1 MTTRGLTAEQRMLR
15 AGVLSLNGGF
25 CQLACTRQAANFAH
39 RIPQGQGGPYIAANG
54 LGLCG
59 SGTTGCHWRT
69 EQARD
74 LAYSCGWLIRASD
87 GADPAWQAT
96 STPALITTILGRGW
110 HMLGE
115 EGAFARLAEPEEVP
129 AWMWQDGFDAAI
141 RQLRKL
147 TRGSA
152 A

>member
-1 MTTRGLTAEQRMLR
+1 VTTRDLTKQERMIR

-25 CQLACTRQAANFAH
+25 CQLACTRQASNFAH

-59 SGTTGCHWRT
+59 SGTTGCHWST

-74 LAYSCGWLIRASD
+74 LAYACGWLVRTCD
-87 GADPAWQAT
+87 DVHPALQAAA
-96 STPALITTILGRGW
+96 TPALITTILGRGW
-110 HMLGE
+110 HILGDD
-115 EGAFARLAEPEEVP
+115 GAFARLAEPGEVP
-129 AWMWQDGFDAAI
+129 DWMWPDGFDAAI

-147 TRGSA
+147 ARGSA